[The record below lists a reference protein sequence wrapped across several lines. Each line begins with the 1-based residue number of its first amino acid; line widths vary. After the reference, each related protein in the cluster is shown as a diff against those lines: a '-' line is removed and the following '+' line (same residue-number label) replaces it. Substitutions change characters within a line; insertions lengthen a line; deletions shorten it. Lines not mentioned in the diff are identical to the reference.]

1 MDLFVVSNKKVD
13 YIKPME
19 NYRCRYCNEFATE
32 NFEND
37 AKRIIFGEIDVPEM

>member
-19 NYRCRYCNEFATE
+19 IYRCRYCN
-32 NFEND
+32 
-37 AKRIIFGEIDVPEM
+37 